1 MKFIDINYDNTS
13 KTQTIYLNSK
23 ENQNSLTYGMAKELL
38 QSIKN
43 ANNSRSIKSIV
54 FLSQHRAFFSKG
66 PDIKDLLNI
75 SLNKNLPFFEE
86 MLDLLNDIILE
97 IYNSPKTTIVGYNGL
112 AYGGGLNLFLGCD
125 LRFATIRTKVIENFG
140 DMGLSLDL
148 GSSFFLPRLIGQTQT
163 MSILLLE
170 RIITADKLQSTNLFN
185 KIFHKNSEMK
195 KEIHNICNNI
205 STKDND
211 VLYDNKNLIKHNE
224 IEILKEHLFLEK
236 KRIIHNIQKDE
247 TRQRLNILNQKA
259 KGE

>member
-13 KTQTIYLNSK
+13 KTQTIYLKSK

-43 ANNSRSIKSIV
+43 ANNSRSVKSIV
-54 FLSQHRAFFSKG
+54 FLSQHRFFSKG

-75 SLNKNLPFFEE
+75 SLNNDLPFFEE

-125 LRFATIRTKVIENFG
+125 LRFATIRTKIIENFG
-140 DMGLSLDL
+140 YMGLSLDL
-148 GSSFFLPRLIGQTQT
+148 DSSFFLPRLIGQTQT

-170 RIITADKLQSTNLFN
+170 RIITAEKLQSTNLFN
-185 KIFHKNSEMK
+185 KIFRKNSEMK
-195 KEIHNICNNI
+195 K
-205 STKDND
+205 
-211 VLYDNKNLIKHNE
+211 
-224 IEILKEHLFLEK
+224 
-236 KRIIHNIQKDE
+236 
-247 TRQRLNILNQKA
+247 
-259 KGE
+259 